1 MYYLWEALLNAA
13 YEWNLCRLMF
23 VFYIVVISLSGTVV
37 NFLTSVIPVPDFFL
51 QAFKFGKMAH
61 NETNRFISL
70 FEIPKR
76 WFYHFYV
83 VASVVVTAAL
93 VQVGLIYIKGNALPA
108 WEKVL
113 FDILTSPE
121 RKPAV
126 TNTAAVIGLV
136 LLALQIYRR
145 LYENLFVSVFSSGH
159 INILH
164 YIVGHT
170 HYLGAVVLL
179 LAQAPGFDG
188 QRFETSFASIG
199 VHHIVGC
206 ILSLIGYVLQF
217 VSLSTLASLRKS
229 SGKAAKEKHM
239 MPRGGMFDLLSCP
252 HMLAEILVYVGVAV
266 VLWNH
271 TGWLFVTAWVI
282 SNQVQVAVMN
292 HSWYRETFKDYPLK
306 RKAIFPFLL

>member
-1 MYYLWEALLNAA
+1 MDSAWDTLLNAA

-23 VFYIVVISLSGTVV
+23 VIYIVVISLSGTVI
-37 NFLTSVIPVPDFFL
+37 NFMASVVPLPDFFL

-61 NETNRFISL
+61 GRANRFISL

-76 WFYHFYV
+76 CFYHFYV
-83 VASVVVTAAL
+83 VASLAVTAAII
-93 VQVGLIYIKGNALPA
+93 QMGLLYIKGGALPT
-108 WEKVL
+108 WEKSL
-113 FDILTSPE
+113 FDVLTSPE

-126 TNTAAVIGLV
+126 TSTSAAIGLV

-170 HYLGAVVLL
+170 HYLGAVTLL
-179 LAQAPGFDG
+179 LAEAPGFDG
-188 QRFETSFASIG
+188 QKFDDTFTSVEMCHVI
-199 VHHIVGC
+199 GC
-206 ILSLIGYVLQF
+206 ILCLAGYVLQF
-217 VSLSTLASLRKS
+217 SSLNILASLRKN

-252 HMLAEILVYVGVAV
+252 HMFAEVLVYVGITF
-266 VLWNH
+266 VLWRH
-271 TGWLFVTAWVI
+271 TEWLFVTTWVI
-282 SNQVQVAVMN
+282 CNQVQVAVMN
-292 HSWYRETFKDYPLK
+292 HKWYRETFKDYPLK